1 MSPTPTPKSTAKST
15 PAIAPKY
22 RTAAILGFSASLLA
36 ADLVLVWGWLHPA
49 AFSVPMAP
57 EAAPADELT
66 TQLEAANTTLPRLA
80 EQLQTQRL
88 SSPDK
93 VFVAEYSASAALGA
107 EPSMELSQL
116 MAEGLAVVTVGG
128 RKPVVMLGERT
139 VRVGDTLPD
148 GSRVSGIDRHG
159 LTTQSPQGTTG
170 RLQGFGAIS
179 AAASAPESG
188 ATDSSTKEGAK

>member
-1 MSPTPTPKSTAKST
+1 MRPTLTPNV
-15 PAIAPKY
+15 APKY
-22 RTAAILGFSASLLA
+22 RTAAILGLAASLLA
-36 ADLVLVWGWLHPA
+36 ADLVLVWLWLHPA
-49 AFSVPMAP
+49 VMGGPMPA
-57 EAAPADELT
+57 EAVAADELAA
-66 TQLEAANTTLPRLA
+66 QLEAANATLPRLA
-80 EQLQTQRL
+80 ERLQTQRL
-88 SSPDK
+88 QSPDK
-93 VFVAEYSASAALGA
+93 AFVAEYSASAALGA

-159 LTTQSPQGTTG
+159 LTTQSPQGGTG

-179 AAASAPESG
+179 AAASAPEGG
-188 ATDSSTKEGAK
+188 ATDSSTKEGAQ